1 MIENY
6 VVNSTYNDMRLDRWL
21 RNEIGNI
28 PQSLIEKY
36 LRSGKIKV
44 NKKKVKSS
52 FKVKT
57 NDKIDIFN
65 LNFEENISQKKKKFN
80 PSNEIIK
87 SNEDLVIDDNEN
99 FIVLNKS
106 AGISVQGGTKSK
118 KNLVDIF
125 AKSKIFKNTK
135 PYSVHRLDKDTS
147 GVFIIAKNRETAQL
161 LTSLFRLRKVHKTY
175 LAICNGEVE
184 KNSGEWTDELIRYD
198 NGKKIVE
205 KARTI
210 FKVID
215 KNSNS
220 SLLEM
225 KPITGRKH
233 QLRKQLFNIG
243 HSIYGDK
250 KYRSSISTK
259 GINKELMLH
268 SYQIRFMI
276 NNKKYTYKAL
286 LPDYFKKLL
295 KVKRLNFSNL
305 K

>member
-6 VVNSTYNDMRLDRWL
+6 VVDSTYNNMRLDRWL
-21 RNEIGNI
+21 RNEIGNM

-65 LNFEENISQKKKKFN
+65 LNFKENISQKKKKFN